1 IGEPI
6 YQDFITEKAYSLV
19 NSDLGDGVTYNW
31 FYAEYLTES
40 PTMPKIGTGG
50 GLIEYKKDTSGK
62 WPEFSSD
69 YIKLMD
75 KIQKRISPKPFGG
88 LANNDVIPYIIKD
101 KCKFILAKDTITVE
115 KKKNLIRNY
124 LGPPIGYWRV
134 EGANYLIQH
143 KALLHTILGDTPAI
157 RERDRIFGLSE
168 FYIIQEPNL
177 DYFSSYLGTQSTK
190 ADWFKGI
197 EAKVGSPLND
207 CSVFDEGWD
216 PSVPEAERH
225 SYDKY
230 IVYIREY
237 TNALILIKLRPS
249 SVSKSY
255 GTDSATSYTFDR
267 DYFLLHSDGST
278 EGPIRTISLPNSSGV
293 ILLKETQDTTPPAPI
308 CDLSADASTPKAVF
322 LTWTAKGDD
331 GDTGRASFYDIRYS
345 LSPITEENFNS
356 AEPVSFPWHLLP
368 ELSGAIDG
376 ITACNLLSD
385 TTYYFV
391 LKVLDEADNASSISN
406 CVSIRTLT
414 EPIPGGNFPHIKT
427 YLSLPSAGLTE
438 EQVKWEA
445 DHFDFVVFGGDI
457 PRGNLPT
464 YKKYN
469 PKILGVCYTCPDSI
483 YDINS
488 NNSYANRLKKR
499 CEEAHVDFEDMFV
512 HFAEDTRIKMGGV
525 EGVIN
530 GWDTVND
537 SDNNGTVSDD
547 ELPFINGSATARN
560 REEARV
566 LGGWGGWART
576 HFKANMGHSFYRQTL
591 VDFIQERMEQD
602 LEGGVKW
609 DGIYFDCLGTD
620 DLPVPGVI
628 TGGEIIEYPDTRNYA
643 EDYIQFLNETR
654 KKIKNKIMRGAAADK
669 LFIVHSKIDA
679 IGSEFFFK
687 SLSSIDTFESNS
699 NLLNLERI
707 WGPRFFIKYW
717 MSFYEKLGTE
727 TEEIMNR
734 DKILGLAYFY
744 LVAAPRYDYYQSWSG
759 PYGSAMVSKWWTKAC
774 EFDVGSPLG
783 DWYVF
788 AEGKDPSDIE
798 KNYKV
803 YARRYTKALILAKPI
818 PAWNYKSYGTD
829 STTLHILDKTYRPLK
844 ADKTL
849 GEPISTISL
858 RNAEGAILIPQD
870 SPLITLKKT
879 CDKKYA
885 AKGGT
890 LTYTITYTNE
900 GSGTA
905 TDVVIIEVLPN
916 NCKLQ
921 IANFKLQN
929 VEVSYWM
936 IDHWQETCSE
946 SATKIKWLIP
956 TVASAEAG
964 SISFCVKVE

>member
-1 IGEPI
+1 MKRCLILIGALILWAALGWAATPPWPQYQHDGQHTGRSQYPGPDNSMLEGGKLQHLPHIKTFGFSPEGIDKSWEAEHYDLVVDSASLPFYKNLNPDMLGVTGKIILYVGTQSSDYQGLKERYDNAGRDSEEIFLHFGTNTKLWLSSRGLYLYIPGWDPINDTNNDGIWDKNNNPNATATTKEQAMVPYDSKESLWLINIGEPI

-50 GLIEYKKDTSGK
+50 GLIEYKKDTSSK

-69 YIKLMD
+69 YIKLID
-75 KIQKRISPKPFGG
+75 KIQKRISPKLLGG
-88 LANNDVIPYIIKD
+88 LAKDGVIPYTVKD
-101 KCKFILAKDTITVE
+101 KCRFILAKDAVTAIE
-115 KKKNLIRNY
+115 KKKGLIGNY
-124 LGPPIGYWRV
+124 LPSPLGYWRI
-134 EGANYLIQH
+134 EGASYLIQH
-143 KALLHTILGDTPAI
+143 KVLLHTILGDTPEV
-157 RERDRIFGLSE
+157 RERDRIYGLSW

-177 DYFSSYLGTQSTK
+177 DYFSSYLGTQSTSN
-190 ADWFKGI
+190 DWFEGI

-216 PSVPEAERH
+216 PAVPETKRD

-230 IVYIREY
+230 TVYIREY
-237 TNALILIKLRPS
+237 TNALILIKIRPS
-249 SVSKSY
+249 DDSKSY
-255 GTDSATSYTFDR
+255 GTDSATSYTLDR
-267 DYFLLHSDGST
+267 DYYLLHSDGST
-278 EGPIRTISLPNSSGV
+278 EYPIRTISLPNSSSV
-293 ILLKETQDTTPPAPI
+293 ILLKERQDTIPPAPVL
-308 CDLSADASTPKAVF
+308 DLSADASTPKAVF

-331 GDTGRASFYDIRYS
+331 GDIGRASFYDVRYS

-385 TTYYFV
+385 TTYYFA

-576 HFKANMGHSFYRQTL
+576 HFKANMGHSFYRQTM

-620 DLPVPGVI
+620 DLPVSGVI
-628 TGGEIIEYPDTRNYA
+628 TGGEVIEYPDTRNYA

-669 LFIVHSKIDA
+669 LFVVVLCA
-679 IGSEFFFK
+679 
-687 SLSSIDTFESNS
+687 
-699 NLLNLERI
+699 ERSH
-707 WGPRFFIKYW
+707 R
-717 MSFYEKLGTE
+717 
-727 TEEIMNR
+727 NR
-734 DKILGLAYFY
+734 RDYF
-744 LVAAPRYDYYQSWSG
+744 
-759 PYGSAMVSKWWTKAC
+759 
-774 EFDVGSPLG
+774 
-783 DWYVF
+783 
-788 AEGKDPSDIE
+788 
-798 KNYKV
+798 
-803 YARRYTKALILAKPI
+803 
-818 PAWNYKSYGTD
+818 
-829 STTLHILDKTYRPLK
+829 
-844 ADKTL
+844 
-849 GEPISTISL
+849 
-858 RNAEGAILIPQD
+858 
-870 SPLITLKKT
+870 
-879 CDKKYA
+879 
-885 AKGGT
+885 
-890 LTYTITYTNE
+890 
-900 GSGTA
+900 
-905 TDVVIIEVLPN
+905 
-916 NCKLQ
+916 
-921 IANFKLQN
+921 
-929 VEVSYWM
+929 
-936 IDHWQETCSE
+936 
-946 SATKIKWLIP
+946 
-956 TVASAEAG
+956 
-964 SISFCVKVE
+964 